1 MGFGKDLSFPGV
13 SVVKNPPA
21 SRRLR
26 FDPWVKKFPWRRKW
40 LPSPVFLPGEFH
52 GQRSPVHRVAKSWT

>member
-26 FDPWVKKFPWRRKW
+26 FDPWVKKFLWRRKW
-40 LPSPVFLPGEFH
+40 LPSPVFLPGEFS
-52 GQRSPVHRVAKSWT
+52 G